1 MDAGDLDLL
10 CGDVFFHKL
19 LALQSMPQ
27 SCLARVPVTPDHN
40 LHWGKDEHGKEKGR
54 SISHPLK
61 TVKYHPVLSSG
72 ESLFAQGTGMQGR
85 NG

>member
-1 MDAGDLDLL
+1 MDAGDLNLL

-40 LHWGKDEHGKEKGR
+40 LHWGKDGQRKEKER
-54 SISHPLK
+54 LISHHLKTLKYHICSIS
-61 TVKYHPVLSSG
+61 
-72 ESLFAQGTGMQGR
+72 R
-85 NG
+85 